1 MAEAST
7 PITHPGSERDMR
19 RRENLSEPRSSHR
32 IGVQYDSDVF
42 GAFAESIANFLG
54 TARFLVF
61 QTIVIAL
68 WIIHNIAAP
77 DRFVFDSWARGFVL
91 LTLVLSVQASYAA
104 PLILLAQSR
113 QERRDRITSE
123 NDREVAERTQSDT
136 EFLAREIASVRVT
149 MSDMV
154 TGEDFGDRLDQL
166 NDMIEMLST
175 QVTQLAAGAEPVG
188 DTSDNNSIV
197 ADEN

>member
-1 MAEAST
+1 MK
-7 PITHPGSERDMR
+7 
-19 RRENLSEPRSSHR
+19 RREDLSAPRSAR
-32 IGVQYDSDVF
+32 RLGVQYDSDAF
-42 GAFAESIANFLG
+42 GAFSESIANFLG

-61 QTIVIAL
+61 QTIVIAV
-68 WIIHNIAAP
+68 WIIHNVAAP
-77 DRFVFDSWARGFVL
+77 QRFIFDSWDRGFVL
-91 LTLVLSVQASYAA
+91 LTLLLSVQASYAA

-123 NDREVAERTQSDT
+123 TDREVAERTQSDT

-166 NDMIEMLST
+166 QDTIEALT
-175 QVTQLAAGAEPVG
+175 AQVAQLGGTAEL
-188 DTSDNNSIV
+188 TTESNSIV

>member
-1 MAEAST
+1 
-7 PITHPGSERDMR
+7 MR

-154 TGEDFGDRLDQL
+154 TGEDFGDRIDRLRET
-166 NDMIEMLST
+166 IEALST
-175 QVTQLAAGAEPVG
+175 QVAQLSGSTPSG
-188 DTSDNNSIV
+188 DTSDSNSIV
-197 ADEN
+197 ANEN

>member
-1 MAEAST
+1 VK
-7 PITHPGSERDMR
+7 
-19 RRENLSEPRSSHR
+19 RREDLTSPRSR
-32 IGVQYDSDVF
+32 RKIGVQYDSDVF
-42 GAFAESIANFLG
+42 GAFSESIANFLG

-61 QTIVIAL
+61 QTIVIAV

-91 LTLVLSVQASYAA
+91 LTLLLSVQASYAA

-166 NDMIEMLST
+166 NEMIEGLSR
-175 QVTQLAAGAEPVG
+175 QVDQLSVTSPDVAGEPSG
-188 DTSDNNSIV
+188 DTSDSSSMV

>member
-1 MAEAST
+1 MK
-7 PITHPGSERDMR
+7 
-19 RRENLSEPRSSHR
+19 RREDLSAPRSAR
-32 IGVQYDSDVF
+32 RLGVQYDSDAF
-42 GAFAESIANFLG
+42 GAFAESIANLLG

-61 QTIVIAL
+61 QTIVITL
-68 WIIHNIAAP
+68 WIIHNVAAP
-77 DRFVFDSWARGFVL
+77 DRFVFDSWSRGFVL

-154 TGEDFGDRLDQL
+154 TGEDFGDRLDRL
-166 NDMIEMLST
+166 HGTIDALSA
-175 QVTQLAAGAEPVG
+175 QLAQLVGNEPSG
-188 DTSDNNSIV
+188 DTSDSNSSV

>member
-1 MAEAST
+1 
-7 PITHPGSERDMR
+7 MR